1 MAQGPAK
8 LPIKV
13 AIKDRTL
20 LYHSYM
26 RFLKMGGI
34 FISTNTQY
42 KLGENQ
48 MIILDIMEA
57 EKPFPMMCKAVW
69 FNPKSTSTVKPTG
82 VGFAF
87 PADEIGKQAKEFIEK
102 NLLGLLDNPRPTF
115 TM

>member
-13 AIKDRTL
+13 SIRDRTL

-26 RFLKMGGI
+26 KFLRTGGI
-34 FISTNTQY
+34 FISTNAEY
-42 KLGENQ
+42 KMGENQ
-48 MIILDIMEA
+48 MIILEIMES

-87 PADEIGKQAKEFIEK
+87 PRDEIGIAAKEFIEK